1 MNYTCLLDLRTF
13 ILRYTDIKEKKIF
26 LIYKEILIGAFAKLY
41 MRKGF
46 LIYEKMRKYVPIY
59 EEAVSHMTLQLHSE
73 FPYIWR
79 NFEL

>member
-1 MNYTCLLDLRTF
+1 MNYTCLLDLRIF

-26 LIYKEILIGAFAKLY
+26 LIYKEILIGAFAKLF

-59 EEAVSHMTLQLHSE
+59 WGGRWS
-73 FPYIWR
+73 YD
-79 NFEL
+79 FETALWISL